1 MKWDSRFMELAKL
14 VASWSKDGSTK
25 VGAVIVD
32 EQRRIVSTGYNG
44 PPQGVKDEY
53 ADRTQKLR
61 RTLHAETNALA
72 FAQRNVRGC
81 TIYVTHPPCSQ
92 CAAQIIQ
99 HGIRK
104 VVYPPPHPEFLQR
117 WGVDHKEACAM
128 FHESGVQI
136 SLI

>member
-1 MKWDSRFMELAKL
+1 MELAKL
-14 VASWSKDGSTK
+14 VASWSKDDSTK

-81 TIYVTHPPCSQ
+81 TIYITHPPCAQ

-104 VVYPPPHPEFLQR
+104 VVFDLPTYNFLTR
-117 WGVDHKEACAM
+117 WGDDYKESLAM
-128 FHESGVQI
+128 FSEVGVEVAHR
-136 SLI
+136 

>member
-1 MKWDSRFMELAKL
+1 MELAKL
-14 VASWSKDGSTK
+14 VASWSKDDSTK

-32 EQRRIVSTGYNG
+32 DSNRVISLGYNG

-81 TIYVTHPPCSQ
+81 TIYITHPPCAQ

-104 VVYPPPHPEFLQR
+104 VVFDLPTYNFLTR
-117 WGVDHKEACAM
+117 WGDDYKESLAM
-128 FHESGVQI
+128 FSEVGVEVAHR
-136 SLI
+136 

>member
-1 MKWDSRFMELAKL
+1 MELAKL

-53 ADRTQKLR
+53 TDRTQKLR

-104 VVYPPPHPEFLQR
+104 VVFDLPTYNFLTR
-117 WGVDHKEACAM
+117 WGDDYKESLAM
-128 FHESGVQI
+128 FSEVGVEVAHR
-136 SLI
+136 

>member
-1 MKWDSRFMELAKL
+1 MKWHKRFIELAHH
-14 VASWSKDGSTK
+14 VAQWSKDDSTK

-81 TIYVTHPPCSQ
+81 TIYITHPPCAQ

-104 VVYPPPHPEFLQR
+104 VVFDLPTYNFLTR
-117 WGVDHKEACAM
+117 WGDDYKESLAM
-128 FHESGVQI
+128 FSEVGVEVAHR
-136 SLI
+136 

>member
-104 VVYPPPHPEFLQR
+104 VVFDLPTYNFLTR
-117 WGVDHKEACAM
+117 WGDDYKESLAM
-128 FHESGVQI
+128 FSEVGVEVAHR
-136 SLI
+136 

>member
-1 MKWDSRFMELAKL
+1 MELAKL

-104 VVYPPPHPEFLQR
+104 VVFDLPTYNFLTR
-117 WGVDHKEACAM
+117 WGDDYKESLAM
-128 FHESGVQI
+128 FSEVGVEVAHR
-136 SLI
+136 

>member
-14 VASWSKDGSTK
+14 VASWSKDDSTK

-81 TIYVTHPPCSQ
+81 TIYITHPPCAQ

-104 VVYPPPHPEFLQR
+104 VVFDLPTYNFLTR
-117 WGVDHKEACAM
+117 WGDDYKESLAM
-128 FHESGVQI
+128 FSEVGVEVAHR
-136 SLI
+136 